1 MICDSGESL
10 SPDVVIRFGEHI
22 ELCGSGRFQVGSP
35 SSEPQ
40 RQYPSRDM
48 SRDWDDLRQ
57 DFPGT
62 AERVYLNA
70 AAGSITPRWVREAVV
85 RYQQELEEG
94 GDDHW
99 DLWLAQME
107 VVRERVA
114 RFIGAQADEIAFVT
128 NTSDGMNVLADLVA
142 NDGPVLS
149 DELEFPT
156 VTLPFLHR
164 GAQMQF
170 IPAIEGE
177 LRLEMF
183 DEVHAPRAASIVVSH
198 VQFSNGFRIDLEAL
212 GELKGRRPLIVC
224 GSQSVGAFEVD
235 VKAMKID
242 GLACAGHKWLT
253 AGYGAGFV
261 YVSRD
266 LLKRAPRT
274 LGWRSVKDPF
284 SFNNR
289 AGVPVTAARRY
300 ELGCPAF
307 PGVFALGAAVSYLDG
322 IGRDRIQARVLQ
334 LNTAL
339 TSALRHED
347 FDVLSPSGSGRSGQ
361 TLLALDHPAEATE
374 FLRARGIMVTQK
386 PEGIRISTHFFNNE
400 EDIEKLMKAL
410 KAYRDSVMSPVE

>member
-1 MICDSGESL
+1 
-10 SPDVVIRFGEHI
+10 
-22 ELCGSGRFQVGSP
+22 
-35 SSEPQ
+35 
-40 RQYPSRDM
+40 M
-48 SRDWDDLRQ
+48 SRDWDDLRK

-62 AERVYLNA
+62 KDRVYLNA
-70 AAGSITPRWVREAVV
+70 AAGSITPRWVRQEVA
-85 RYQQELEEG
+85 RYQEELEEG
-94 GDDHW
+94 GDEHW

-128 NTSDGMNVLADLVA
+128 NTSEGMNILAELVA
-142 NDGPVLS
+142 GDGPVLS

-156 VTLPFLHR
+156 VTLPFAHR

-198 VQFSNGFRIDLEAL
+198 VQFSNGLRIDLEAL

-242 GLACAGHKWLT
+242 GLACAGHKWMM

-266 LLKRAPRT
+266 LLTRAPRG

-289 AGVPVTAARRY
+289 AGIPVAAARRY

-307 PGVFALGAAVSYLDG
+307 PGIFALGAAVSYLDG
-322 IGRDRIQARVLQ
+322 IGRHQIQTRILQ

-339 TSALRHED
+339 TSSLIHDD
-347 FDVLSPSGSGRSGQ
+347 FEVLSPSGAGRSGQ
-361 TLLALDHPAEATE
+361 TLVAFDEPGEVTA

-400 EDIEKLMKAL
+400 EDIAKLLIAL
-410 KAYRDSVMSPVE
+410 KIYREIALSQ